1 MNLHIAPGLSLPPK
15 AVTQTFARR
24 ELLDHWLGQLGKAE
38 RMVLSYLA
46 GVYPTAATK
55 EEIGQ
60 ATGYEPSG
68 GGFANAIG
76 KLRTLELIT
85 GRGNELRASEEL
97 FE

>member
-1 MNLHIAPGLSLPPK
+1 MTLHVAAGLPTGS
-15 AVTQTFARR
+15 
-24 ELLDHWLGQLGKAE
+24 ELLSHWLGQLGKAE
-38 RMVLSYLA
+38 RLILSHLA
-46 GVYPTAATK
+46 QTYPAAASK
-55 EEIGQ
+55 EEIGA

-85 GRGNELRASEEL
+85 GRGNELRASAEL